1 MKKLFPDD
9 AFQAVRAAQMSL
21 GKYDS
26 ISQLQ
31 EQISRMDAFTKPLS
45 VELFEH
51 VNRLND
57 LANPAWLK
65 SVQDFDRTMRASAI
79 GQIPLATTSLADSLS
94 KFSLSASALALLDAS
109 AASRFRANVRV
120 WDDISKVHSLAARAH
135 GFSSAAAIALSI
147 GENAALSSATV
158 ERMLGPVA
166 MLTRLGRR
174 TAKLIQ
180 AAPPTEHTRI
190 ARTLEVIE
198 NEVTAHLGGL
208 ATGLAGIPIEETEL
222 FAADRPLNLGRRQ
235 QDEMLA
241 APAGVG
247 VDDLEHLVAAA
258 PTSRIIGL
266 AREAMELVFRINQAA
281 QARGS
286 SEIIKPTNRVL
297 QVFQRLPWLD
307 AHTEGLFG
315 DVVDDLYVLLYEGAG
330 KDNLRFLRA
339 HGGPLDPPA
348 CDVIFC
354 IKHLRNKWLRHDPEH
369 GGKKDI
375 EKSYAALGGHLQ
387 RLGLSKL
394 PRRPAEYRLL
404 QERLLREVVSFLEQL
419 LAGLDLVPTRS

>member
-9 AFQAVRAAQMSL
+9 AFAAVRAAQMTL
-21 GKYDS
+21 GKHDS
-26 ISQLQ
+26 MSQLH
-31 EQISRMDAFTKPLS
+31 EQIRRMHALTKPLS

-65 SVQDFDRTMRASAI
+65 SVQDFDRTMRATAI
-79 GQIPLATTSLADSLS
+79 GQIPLATTALADSLS
-94 KFSLSASALALLDAS
+94 KFSLSPTALALLDAS
-109 AASRFRANVRV
+109 AAARFRSNARA
-120 WDDISKVHSLAARAH
+120 WDDISKLEPLTARVH
-135 GFSSAAAIALSI
+135 GFSSAAAIALGI

-158 ERMLGPVA
+158 ERVLGPVT

-174 TAKLIQ
+174 TARLLE
-180 AAPPTEHTRI
+180 AAPPEEHTRI

-198 NEVTAHLGGL
+198 NEVTAHLGGV
-208 ATGLAGIPIEETEL
+208 AAGLAGTAIEETEL

-241 APAGVG
+241 APASAG
-247 VDDLEHLVAAA
+247 DDPNQLVAAA

-286 SEIIKPTNRVL
+286 SEIFKPTNRVL

-375 EKSYAALGGHLQ
+375 EKSYATLGGHLQ

-394 PRRPAEYRLL
+394 PRRAADYRLL
-404 QERLLREVVSFLEQL
+404 QERLLREVVSFLERL
-419 LAGLDLVPTRS
+419 LAGLDLVPKQS